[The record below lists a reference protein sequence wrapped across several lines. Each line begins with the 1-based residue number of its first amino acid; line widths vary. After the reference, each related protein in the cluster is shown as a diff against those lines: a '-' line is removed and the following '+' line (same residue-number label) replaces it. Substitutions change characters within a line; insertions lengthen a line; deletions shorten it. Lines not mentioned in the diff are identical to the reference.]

1 MSPLIALLTAWGV
14 LTGILVVLLIYRST
28 LTLHEEDQI
37 FLSDSDSHLQREQE
51 ELSVKVNRITPV
63 VRLLGAA
70 STLLILFIGGLALYQ
85 QLNRTGLE

>member
-1 MSPLIALLTAWGV
+1 MSTMMILLIAWAGLTS
-14 LTGILVVLLIYRST
+14 ILILLLIYRST
-28 LTLHEEDQI
+28 LTLHEDDQI

-51 ELSVKVNRITPV
+51 ELTVKVNRITPF

>member
-1 MSPLIALLTAWGV
+1 MSTMMILLIAWAGLT
-14 LTGILVVLLIYRST
+14 TILILLLIYRST

-37 FLSDSDSHLQREQE
+37 FLSDSDAHLQREQE
-51 ELSVKVNRITPV
+51 EISLKVNRLTPF

-70 STLLILFIGGLALYQ
+70 STLLILFIGGMALYQ

>member
-1 MSPLIALLTAWGV
+1 MSTMMILLIAWAGLTS
-14 LTGILVVLLIYRST
+14 ILVLLLIYRST

-51 ELSVKVNRITPV
+51 ELTVKVNRITPV

>member
-1 MSPLIALLTAWGV
+1 MSTMMILLIAWAGLTS
-14 LTGILVVLLIYRST
+14 ILILLLIYRST

-37 FLSDSDSHLQREQE
+37 YLSDSDAHLQKEQE
-51 ELSVKVNRITPV
+51 ELSVRVNRITPF

-85 QLNRTGLE
+85 QLNRTGLD

>member
-1 MSPLIALLTAWGV
+1 MSTMMILLIAWAGLTS
-14 LTGILVVLLIYRST
+14 ILILLLIYRST
-28 LTLHEEDQI
+28 LTLHEDDQI

-51 ELSVKVNRITPV
+51 ELSVKVNRITPF

-85 QLNRTGLE
+85 QLNKTGLD

>member
-1 MSPLIALLTAWGV
+1 MMILLIAWAGLTS
-14 LTGILVVLLIYRST
+14 ILILLLIYRST

-37 FLSDSDSHLQREQE
+37 YLSDSDAHLQKEQE
-51 ELSVKVNRITPV
+51 ELSVRVNRITPF

-85 QLNRTGLE
+85 QLNRTGLD

>member
-1 MSPLIALLTAWGV
+1 MSTMMILLIAWAGLTS
-14 LTGILVVLLIYRST
+14 ILILLLIYRST

-37 FLSDSDSHLQREQE
+37 YLSDSDTHLQKEQE
-51 ELSVKVNRITPV
+51 ELTLKVNRITPF

-85 QLNRTGLE
+85 QLNNTGL

>member
-1 MSPLIALLTAWGV
+1 MMIMLIAWAGLTSN
-14 LTGILVVLLIYRST
+14 LVLLLLYRST
-28 LTLHEEDQI
+28 LTLHEDDQI

-51 ELSVKVNRITPV
+51 ELTVKVNRITPL

-70 STLLILFIGGLALYQ
+70 ATLRILFIGGLALYQ

>member
-1 MSPLIALLTAWGV
+1 MSTMMILLIAWAGLTS
-14 LTGILVVLLIYRST
+14 ILILLLIYRST

-37 FLSDSDSHLQREQE
+37 YLSDSDTHLQKEQE
-51 ELSVKVNRITPV
+51 EISLKVNRITPF

-85 QLNRTGLE
+85 QLNKTGLD

>member
-1 MSPLIALLTAWGV
+1 MSTMMILLIAWAGLT
-14 LTGILVVLLIYRST
+14 TILILLLIYRST
-28 LTLHEEDQI
+28 LMMHEDDQI

-51 ELSVKVNRITPV
+51 ELSVRVNRITPF

-85 QLNRTGLE
+85 QLNKTGLD

>member
-1 MSPLIALLTAWGV
+1 MMILLIAWAGLT
-14 LTGILVVLLIYRST
+14 TILILLLIYRST
-28 LTLHEEDQI
+28 LTLHEDDQI

-51 ELSVKVNRITPV
+51 EIAIKVNRITPF

-85 QLNRTGLE
+85 QLNRNGLD

>member
-1 MSPLIALLTAWGV
+1 MSTMMILLIAWAGLT
-14 LTGILVVLLIYRST
+14 TILILLLIYRST
-28 LTLHEEDQI
+28 LTLHEDDQI

-51 ELSVKVNRITPV
+51 EIAIKVNRITPF

-85 QLNRTGLE
+85 QLNRNGLD